1 MMFRR
6 TWKTEMT
13 TSETQRGLVFFLLY
27 LLLFPRLNAWF
38 QRLLMGDGETLVAEA
53 NVIYYI
59 FLFSLTLFIFWG
71 FLKKDFFRLLDWLPE
86 NLFSVALG
94 FLAAAGSW
102 VLLNLLPFPV
112 KDPVSAQ
119 YAQEF
124 LAAPIPTLTLILLL
138 IPVVEETLYR
148 GLIYG
153 HLRSYS
159 RPLGFAFSTLLAALA
174 QMWRYALDYGDPRY
188 LLLSLLYLFPSAALH
203 WCYDRGGSVWSC
215 VLLHSVFHGFMLFIS
230 L

>member
-1 MMFRR
+1 MLRR

-13 TSETQRGLVFFLLY
+13 ASETQRGLVFFLLY
-27 LLLFPRLNAWF
+27 LLAFPRLNAWV

-53 NVIYYI
+53 NVVYYI
-59 FLFSLTLFIFWG
+59 FLFALTLFIFWG
-71 FLKKDFFRLLDWLPE
+71 FLKGDFFRLLDWLPE
-86 NLFSVALG
+86 NLFSLALG

-102 VLLNLLPFPV
+102 TLLRLLPFPV
-112 KDPVSAQ
+112 EDPISAQ

-124 LAAPIPTLTLILLL
+124 LAAPGPTLILILLL
-138 IPVVEETLYR
+138 IPLVEETLYR

-153 HLRSYS
+153 HLRNYS
-159 RPLGFAFSTLLAALA
+159 RPLGFVFSTLFSAFA
-174 QMWRYALDYGDPRY
+174 QMWRYALDYGDSRY
-188 LLLSLLYLFPSAALH
+188 LLLTVLYLLPAAALH

-215 VLLHSVFHGFMLFIS
+215 ALLHSAFHGFMLFIS

>member
-1 MMFRR
+1 MFRR
-6 TWKTEMT
+6 AWKTEMT
-13 TSETQRGLVFFLLY
+13 ASETRRGLVFFLLF

-53 NVIYYI
+53 NVIYYV
-59 FLFSLTLFIFWG
+59 FLFALTLFIFWE
-71 FLKKDFFRLLDWLPE
+71 FLKTDFFRLLDWLPE

-102 VLLNLLPFPV
+102 ILLGLLPFPV
-112 KDPVSAQ
+112 EDPVSMQ

-153 HLRSYS
+153 HLRNYS
-159 RPLGFAFSTLLAALA
+159 RPLGFVLSTVLYALA
-174 QMWRYALDYGDPRY
+174 LVWWYALDYADPRY
-188 LLLSLLYLFPSAALH
+188 LLLTLLYLIPSAALH
-203 WCYDRGGSVWSC
+203 WSYERGGSVWSC
-215 VLLHSVFHGFMLFIS
+215 VLFHSAFHGFMLFIS